1 MISVGAEKLLS
12 RGVGRANK
20 SFKALHQGVQGMAVP
35 SRYSMDKIGGLSSS
49 PSLSLLEPQ

>member
-1 MISVGAEKLLS
+1 VISVGAEKLLS